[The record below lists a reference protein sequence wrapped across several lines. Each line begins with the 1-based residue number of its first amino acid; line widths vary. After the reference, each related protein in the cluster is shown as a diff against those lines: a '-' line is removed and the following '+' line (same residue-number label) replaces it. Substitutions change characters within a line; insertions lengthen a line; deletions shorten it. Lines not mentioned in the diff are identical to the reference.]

1 MKLWNHFD
9 VYHREIQVS
18 YRWLTLGA
26 ILLTYTE
33 DSLASQQLVLVNQAP
48 AYEYQLHVFLFYR
61 CHVPTNQSAAIWAAS
76 LTTANIVLILKKF
89 MQKQHTILRPP

>member
-9 VYHREIQVS
+9 VYRREIQH
-18 YRWLTLGA
+18 RWLTLGA

-33 DSLASQQLVLVNQAP
+33 DSLASQQLVLVNQLSYQAP
-48 AYEYQLHVFLFYR
+48 AYEYQLHVFQFYR

-76 LTTANIVLILKKF
+76 LTIANIVLILKKF
-89 MQKQHTILRPP
+89 MQKQHTI